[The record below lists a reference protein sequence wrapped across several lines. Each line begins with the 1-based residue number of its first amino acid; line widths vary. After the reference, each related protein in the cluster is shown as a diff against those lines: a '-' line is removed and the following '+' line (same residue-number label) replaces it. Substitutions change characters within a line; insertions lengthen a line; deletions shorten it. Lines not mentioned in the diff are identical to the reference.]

1 MSNSFAVVRA
11 PALGD
16 PARNPKANSSDE
28 ASFPGKRR
36 LIRGNFRQFLWAPEL
51 VAGTGVSY
59 RGTPP
64 QDKMPASIRFPAR
77 LNPERFQ
84 W

>member
-28 ASFPGKRR
+28 ASIPGKRR
-36 LIRGNFRQFLWAPEL
+36 LIRGNFRQILWAPEPL
-51 VAGTGVSY
+51 AATGVCY
-59 RGTPP
+59 RGTLP